1 MCLVRQ
7 VNIKVNITEKK
18 VTAVLI
24 YHVPLFT
31 LRGVV
36 YEICYQ
42 KTKNCRS
49 EQPVNNENNILKP
62 IL

>member
-7 VNIKVNITEKK
+7 VNITKK
-18 VTAVLI
+18 SSAVLI

-42 KTKNCRS
+42 KTKNC
-49 EQPVNNENNILKP
+49 
-62 IL
+62 

>member
-42 KTKNCRS
+42 KTKNC
-49 EQPVNNENNILKP
+49 
-62 IL
+62 